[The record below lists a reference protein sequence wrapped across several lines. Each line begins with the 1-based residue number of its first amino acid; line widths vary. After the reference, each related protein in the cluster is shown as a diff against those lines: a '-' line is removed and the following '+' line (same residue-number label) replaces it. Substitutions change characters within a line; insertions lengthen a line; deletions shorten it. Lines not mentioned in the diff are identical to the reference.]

1 MKTRSR
7 PSKRFVS
14 FARKYPEIAVS
25 YEGLRVEVNAAGP
38 LGNRDRAL
46 VKFAVS
52 VGMRQEAGAH
62 AHIRKAVDA
71 GLKRDQLEHV
81 ALLALPSIGLP
92 AALTALGWIDEAFS
106 RRRTARKR

>member
-1 MKTRSR
+1 MKKRSR
-7 PSKRFVS
+7 PSKRFIS
-14 FARKYPEIAVS
+14 FSKKYPEIAAS

-52 VGMRQEAGAH
+52 VGMRQQAGAY

-71 GLKRDQLEHV
+71 GLSREQLEHA
-81 ALLALPSIGLP
+81 ALLALPTVGLP
-92 AALTALGWIDEAFS
+92 AAMSAMDWIDDVFS
-106 RRRTARKR
+106 GKRR